1 MDKKALIN
9 ELIEIIKPIV
19 LKLDYKFYYLEFVQE
34 EGENYLRVYIDNEEG
49 ITLTD
54 CEKVSRKISE
64 ALDETDPIDV
74 GYFLEVSSPGIFKQ
88 LFTDEHL
95 QDNINKKVN
104 IDLNKIYREK
114 DKFDG
119 KLIAFNKDEIVVNY
133 KGRELDIPRNLID
146 KITLEG
152 KL

>member
-1 MDKKALIN
+1 MDNKALIN

-19 LKLDYKFYYLEFVQE
+19 LELNYEFYYLEFVNE

-74 GYFLEVSSPGIFKQ
+74 GYFLEVSSPGVFRQ

-95 QDNINKKVN
+95 NSNINKKVN
-104 IDLNKIYREK
+104 IDLNKLYREK

-119 KLIAFNKDEIVVNY
+119 KLIDFNADEIVINY
-133 KGRELDIPRNLID
+133 KGREINIPRNIIE
-146 KITLEG
+146 KIALEG